1 MNEKQL
7 EFDFSSPYQDVA
19 QELGIRWVPETA
31 TPEQIK
37 EWHETDSK
45 WWADRGLSIVAI
57 ASVLQFASLGFMLLT
72 MFVVEINLGG
82 IE

>member
-1 MNEKQL
+1 MIEKQL

-19 QELGIRWVPETA
+19 QELGIRWAPGEA
-31 TPEQIK
+31 TPEQVK

-45 WWADRGLSIVAI
+45 WWADRALPFVAI
-57 ASVLQFASLGFMLLT
+57 ATVLQFASLGFMLLT

-82 IE
+82 

>member
-72 MFVVEINLGG
+72 MFVVEINLVG
-82 IE
+82 